1 MGSRIFR
8 LIAPGTVLTGGIL
21 LGLIQAALVLWIA
34 LQQPWVGLDLR
45 ISDEG
50 GIVVRGVDAAGPGRA
65 LPDGAQVLRIAP
77 PDLGADALDLEAA
90 DRIEEPDMLGSAGA
104 MRRFLS
110 RQGQLHDSL
119 RDAVGGGPVRF
130 DIATESGVESVMVAP
145 APQRPLS
152 DLPPAFWAQLGVGLA
167 GLWLGAWVVAL
178 RLSDR
183 AAWMLLLAGVGLALS
198 AHAAAL
204 YSTREIALDPLVFEV
219 ASRVNLSGTLI
230 FGIGMVTLF
239 LIYPKGLVRGIWLA
253 APALV
258 LGGIILW
265 IQLADWP
272 EHAPVMQ
279 AVVAA
284 TMAVLLAALGAQ
296 VWANRRDPRARAML
310 GWFGLSIIT
319 GAGGFVLT
327 VIVPVLLDRPP
338 LLAQSTAF
346 LLFLLIYVGLCLGV
360 LRYRLFDLADW
371 SFRVLF
377 YAGGVALL
385 LALDALLIFGLALDR
400 APAIGVSLAVVALAY
415 LPLRGWLADRF
426 RRDRQMTA
434 EELFL
439 RFSDV
444 AQADDPAEQAL
455 RLVDLL
461 RDRFEPLAIG
471 PVAAFEPSARLER
484 DGEALIFPAVAGLPA
499 LRLDWARGGERL
511 FSSRDMAM
519 ADRMASLLG
528 QAIAQHR
535 TYRDAV
541 ETERRRI
548 SRDMHDNI
556 GVLLL
561 GALHSTGVERK
572 DLLIRQTLTD
582 LREIISNPAQQSLNL
597 QRLLADLRAEV
608 ADHLEAAGVALDWQ
622 AENLGDPAL
631 APRMVHT
638 LRAFL
643 REGISNL
650 LRHSGAGRA
659 FVRIELRDDDGGQP
673 GLALLLGD
681 DGKGFDL
688 DSVRGGNGFTNLR
701 DRIEQCGGRL
711 DLRSGA
717 GGTTLLAELPLGAV
731 RSGEAA

>member
-1 MGSRIFR
+1 MSSRIIR
-8 LIAPGTVLTGGIL
+8 LVAPGTVLTAGIL
-21 LGLIQAALVLWIA
+21 LGLMQAAFVLWVA

-45 ISDEG
+45 ASDDG
-50 GIVVRGVDAAGPGRA
+50 GVVVRGVDQAGPGRA
-65 LPDGAQVLRIAP
+65 LPDGAQVLRIVP
-77 PDLGADALDLEAA
+77 PDLPATGLDLEPA

-104 MRRFLS
+104 MRRFLT
-110 RQGQLHDSL
+110 RQGQLNDTL
-119 RDAVGGGPVRF
+119 RGGVDGGAVRF
-130 DIATESGVESVMVAP
+130 DIETARGVESVLVMP
-145 APQRPLS
+145 AAQRPLA
-152 DLPPAFWAQLGVGLA
+152 DLPPVFWAQLVVGLA

-178 RLSDR
+178 RLSDH
-183 AAWMLLLAGVGLALS
+183 AAWMLLLAGVGLALA

-204 YSTREIALDPLVFEV
+204 YSTREIALDPRVFEI
-219 ASRVNLSGTLI
+219 ASRINLTGTLV

-239 LIYPKGLVRGIWLA
+239 LIYPRRLLKGVWLA
-253 APALV
+253 APTLV
-258 LGGIILW
+258 LGVIILW

-272 EHAPVMQ
+272 EHAPMLQGVI
-279 AVVAA
+279 AA
-284 TMAVLLAALGAQ
+284 TMLVLLAALGAQ

-310 GWFGLSIIT
+310 GWFGLSIIA

-327 VIVPVLLDRPP
+327 VVVPVLLGRPP
-338 LLAQSTAF
+338 ILAQGTAF

-385 LALDALLIFGLALDR
+385 LALDALLIFVLALDR

-426 RRDRQMTA
+426 RRDRQMSA
-434 EELFL
+434 EDLFL
-439 RFSDV
+439 RFTDV
-444 AQADDPAEQAL
+444 AQADDPVEQAA
-455 RLVDLL
+455 RLAGLL
-461 RDRFEPLAIG
+461 RDRFEPLAVG
-471 PVAAFEPSARLER
+471 PMGGAEPVARLER

-511 FSSRDMAM
+511 FSSRDLGLAE
-519 ADRMASLLG
+519 RMAALLA
-528 QAIAQHR
+528 QAIDQHR
-535 TYRDAV
+535 AYRDAV
-541 ETERRRI
+541 EAERRRI

-561 GALHSTGVERK
+561 GALHSPGVDRK

-608 ADHLEAAGVALDWQ
+608 ADHLEAAGVVLDWQ
-622 AENLGDPAL
+622 TEGLDDPPL
-631 APRMVHT
+631 APRLVHT

-659 FVRIELRDDDGGQP
+659 QVRIEALDRGEGPTVLGLSLRDDGT
-673 GLALLLGD
+673 
-681 DGKGFDL
+681 GFDAGAI
-688 DSVRGGNGFTNLR
+688 RGGNGFTNLR
-701 DRIEQCGGRL
+701 DRIDQCGGRL
-711 DLRSGA
+711 EVRTGA
-717 GGTTLLAELPLGAV
+717 EGTTLEAELPLGVA
-731 RSGEAA
+731 RTGGAA